1 MTGASAPGR
10 SSPAHGHGT
19 GDFGRPSL
27 AARDRPNR
35 SQRLR
40 LLRRALRASLAKVSE
55 CKIGCSAHCLIPCQ
69 MRAHSAAQWSRL
81 AHGVIS
87 TSVESPGRLARNSWT
102 TERSTWEEASAV
114 SNARRP
120 AGRWLQRVLDLAGT
134 YSGAVRQWRTA
145 AARSR
150 QVATDIADLSH
161 ALARPVRVVGRQ
173 PRDAVG
179 EGGATPVG
187 RQRLRGRQHGR
198 LTLGPA
204 PDQGPGPVRR
214 GRDDRPLDQIRR
226 EWGSLFHGRYK
237 QRAAK
242 PSYMV
247 EERRAGDA
255 AVVDG
260 HAGGA
265 GV

>member
-150 QVATDIADLSH
+150 QVATDLTHLSH
-161 ALARPVRVVGRQ
+161 AL
-173 PRDAVG
+173 
-179 EGGATPVG
+179 TPPG
-187 RQRLRGRQHGR
+187 
-198 LTLGPA
+198 
-204 PDQGPGPVRR
+204 QGPRRQAHDPLVRGWAPPTPR
-214 GRDDRPLDQIRR
+214 Q
-226 EWGSLFHGRYK
+226 
-237 QRAAK
+237 
-242 PSYMV
+242 
-247 EERRAGDA
+247 
-255 AVVDG
+255 
-260 HAGGA
+260 
-265 GV
+265 